1 MRALKN
7 LSVKVKSMFSV
18 VILAVLLVVLG
29 LVSLNNLDSVM
40 DASVEIS
47 SNYAE
52 SISLLGKV
60 STDFESLNQVIYAHC
75 VAEDKATMDSLTK
88 KSQVLMDEIEGY
100 CVEFEKSLDEGQET
114 DNYNKFKTL
123 YDDYLTYFSK
133 ALDYSNSNQ
142 DDKTVALINGEI
154 TSISDQID
162 SAIKLMRD
170 ANEDGMAEAEDYQD
184 SVYAASRAATITILT
199 IAVIVVIIAV
209 LVSWME
215 IAKPLDNM
223 LKELNTVVKSI
234 EANDGDLTIRVA
246 ADGNDEIAH
255 LGAGINVFIDTLQ
268 TIMKQIKDSTESLNN
283 IVGNVITKVNTAN
296 DDSNNI
302 SSVMEELSATMEE
315 ISSTVANIES
325 DTTNVDNN
333 VVELS
338 DASVSLLDYTVNMQ
352 KRASEL
358 ENTAVENKKN
368 TSAIVGDIINKLQSA
383 IEDSKSVD
391 RVNELTEEILSISGQ
406 TNLLALNAS
415 IEAARAGD
423 AGKGFAVVAD
433 EISKLATSS
442 REAANN
448 IQSINNMVVVAV
460 KELIDSS
467 NQIVNYVNDNIL
479 PDYEG
484 FVSSGKQYN
493 DDAVHINE
501 TVSSFNNMAAE
512 IKQLMAN
519 IADAMTGIST
529 AIDESANGVSA
540 AAINTN
546 DMVKDIAEIAA
557 EMDSNEK
564 IAEELNVQAERFT
577 NV

>member
-1 MRALKN
+1 MRVLKN
-7 LSVKVKSMFSV
+7 LSVKWKSMLSV
-18 VILAVLLVVLG
+18 IVLAVLLAVLG
-29 LVSLNNLDSVM
+29 IVSLNNIDNVM

-47 SNYAE
+47 DNYAE

-75 VAEDKATMDSLTK
+75 IAEDKTTMDSLTQK
-88 KSQVLMDEIEGY
+88 AQTLMKSIEGY
-100 CVEFEKSLDEGQET
+100 CAEFEESLDEGQET
-114 DNYNKFKTL
+114 DNYNNFNTL
-123 YDDYLTYFSK
+123 YNEYLTYFNQ
-133 ALDYSNSNQ
+133 AIDYSNANE
-142 DDKTVALINGEI
+142 DDKTIGLVNGKI
-154 TSISDQID
+154 TSLSNQID
-162 SAIKLMRD
+162 SAINLMRE
-170 ANEDGMAEAEDYQD
+170 ANEDGMAQAKDSQEALY
-184 SVYAASRAATITILT
+184 SSSRALTITILT
-199 IAVIVVIIAV
+199 IAVIVVVLAI

-215 IAKPLDNM
+215 IARPLDKM

-234 EANDGDLTIRVA
+234 EADDGDLTIRVA
-246 ADGNDEIAH
+246 ADGKDEIAH

-268 TIMKQIKDSTESLNN
+268 TIMKQIKESTESLNN
-283 IVGNVITKVNTAN
+283 IVGNVVTKVNTAN

-325 DTTNVDNN
+325 DTTNVDSN

-501 TVSSFNNMAAE
+501 TVSSFNNMASE

-557 EMDSNEK
+557 EMDSNQK
-564 IAEELNVQAERFT
+564 IAEDLNEQADRFT